1 MVETNYTTEAY
12 TLDLTDIIQPK
23 TKPEDEESDLAEHSF

>member
-12 TLDLTDIIQPK
+12 TLDLTDIIYPK
-23 TKPEDEESDLAEHSF
+23 TNPEDEELDPAEHSF